1 MSGDDNKEPVVSNL
15 FEIASEYRADAAK
28 LEDLDLDDQT
38 FADTL
43 EAISGDLETK
53 CMQTAFVARNLEATA
68 AQIKEAAK
76 VMTERAKALENRA
89 ERIRKYLL
97 DGLTLAQ
104 VEKVDTPYFRIKIAL
119 NPPSVQIADES
130 LIPDA
135 YKTEPEP
142 PKPMP
147 DKKLIAAALKDG
159 FEVPGCSLVRGRRLD
174 IK

>member
-1 MSGDDNKEPVVSNL
+1 MSNL

-28 LEDLDLDDQT
+28 LEDLELDEQT
-38 FADTL
+38 LIDTL
-43 EAISGDLETK
+43 ESIGGELETK
-53 CMQTAFVARNLEATA
+53 CMNTAFVARNLEATA

-76 VMTERAKALENRA
+76 AMTERAKALENRA

-104 VEKVDTPYFRIKIAL
+104 RDKIDTPYFRIKIAL

-147 DKKLIAAALKDG
+147 DKKLIAQALKDG

>member
-1 MSGDDNKEPVVSNL
+1 MSTSL
-15 FEIASEYRADAAK
+15 FQLASEYRAAAEQ
-28 LEDLDLDDQT
+28 LEDMDLPDEVVQ
-38 FADTL
+38 DTL
-43 EAISGDLETK
+43 ESVSGDLETK
-53 CMQTAFVARNLEATA
+53 ALNIAMLTRNLEATA
-68 AQIKEAAK
+68 AQIEEAAK
-76 VMTERAKALENRA
+76 AMNDRAKAMKNRA
-89 ERIRKYLL
+89 VRIRQYLL

-104 VEKVDTPYFRIKIAL
+104 RDKIDTPYFRIKIAL

-147 DKKLIAAALKDG
+147 DKALIKKAILDG

>member
-1 MSGDDNKEPVVSNL
+1 MSNL
-15 FEIASEYRADAAK
+15 FEIAAEYRADVAK
-28 LEDLDLDDQT
+28 LEDLELDDQT
-38 FADTL
+38 FLDTM
-43 EAISGDLETK
+43 EAIGGDLETK
-53 CMQTAFVARNLEATA
+53 AMNTAFAAKNLEATA
-68 AQIKEAAK
+68 AQIKEHAK
-76 VMTERAKALENRA
+76 AMVERAKALENRA

>member
-1 MSGDDNKEPVVSNL
+1 MNL
-15 FEIASEYRADAAK
+15 FEIASEYRTDAAK
-28 LEDLDLDDQT
+28 LEDLDLDET
-38 FADTL
+38 TLADTL

-53 CMQTAFVARNLEATA
+53 CMQTAFVARNLESTA

-76 VMTERAKALENRA
+76 AMTERAKALENRA

-104 VEKVDTPYFRIKIAL
+104 RDKIDTPYFRIKIAL

-130 LIPDA
+130 LVPDL
-135 YKTEPEP
+135 YKTDP
-142 PKPMP
+142 PPPAPVP
-147 DKKLIAAALKDG
+147 DKAAIKKAILDG

-174 IK
+174 IR

>member
-1 MSGDDNKEPVVSNL
+1 MSGDDKKEPKVNL

-28 LEDLDLDDQT
+28 LEDMDLDEAT
-38 FADTL
+38 LADTL
-43 EAISGDLETK
+43 ESISGDLETK
-53 CMQTAFVARNLEATA
+53 AMNTAFVARNLEASA
-68 AQIKEAAK
+68 DQIEAHAK
-76 VMTERAKALENRA
+76 AMIERATALKNRA
-89 ERIRKYLL
+89 GRIRQYLL

-147 DKKLIAAALKDG
+147 DKSLIKKAILDG

>member
-1 MSGDDNKEPVVSNL
+1 VNL
-15 FEIASEYRADAAK
+15 FQVAAEYRADAAK
-28 LEDLDLDDQT
+28 LEDMDLDDET

-43 EAISGDLETK
+43 ESISGDLESK
-53 CMQTAFVARNLEATA
+53 CMNVAFIARNIEATA
-68 AQIKEAAK
+68 AQIKEQIKA
-76 VMTERAKALENRA
+76 MQDRAKAMENKA

-104 VEKVDTPYFRIKIAL
+104 CDKVDTPYFRIKIAL

-159 FEVPGCSLVRGRRLD
+159 FEVPGCRLVRGTRLD
-174 IK
+174 IR